1 MLTRWTLLRPGLR
14 MSSAAPMASCSG
26 SSPRPCAKPSVCQ
39 KERKTMEQKNNF
51 DIKKVKVHRTVE
63 GNIFETVFA
72 IVAIVV
78 WGIII
83 WLIHQ
88 APDIVPTHF
97 DGSGNPNSY
106 GSPASVAIPCIIL
119 TIAAIGCMVVAY
131 FPRLINSTVK
141 ITNIRQVELNIRSIR
156 VAGITLL
163 LMALAVAY
171 TMLGMNAQ
179 TPFPILAVV
188 VLLLV
193 EILIFSILTYKA
205 R

>member
-1 MLTRWTLLRPGLR
+1 
-14 MSSAAPMASCSG
+14 
-26 SSPRPCAKPSVCQ
+26 
-39 KERKTMEQKNNF
+39 MEQKNF
-51 DIKKVKVHRTVE
+51 DIKNVKVHRTVE
-63 GNIFETVFA
+63 GTVFEA
-72 IVAIVV
+72 VFIVVAIIV
-78 WGIII
+78 WGLII
-83 WLIHQ
+83 WMIHQ

-97 DGSGNPNSY
+97 YGSGKPNAY
-106 GSPASVAIPCIIL
+106 VSPAGVTIPCIIL

-163 LMALAVAY
+163 VMVLAVAY
-171 TMLGMNAQ
+171 TMLGMDSP

-188 VLLLV
+188 VLLLI
-193 EILIFSILTYKA
+193 EILFFSIVTYKA